1 MRITLISTSN
11 KQDKGPRIIAS
22 FLEKN
27 KHQVEILY
35 SPEKPNCKDSG
46 LIVVSA
52 NVSTCKKASKII
64 KALKKLNKPIVYA
77 GIYPSLYPAEAI
89 KETDLVIFKN
99 PKETILELAN
109 RLENFQKIVPD
120 LMGIIKLKK
129 EETKVELHKG
139 ERVYRRFDKMYQKT

>member
-11 KQDKGPRIIAS
+11 KQDEGPRIIAR

-27 KHQVEILY
+27 NHKVEILY
-35 SPEKPNCKDSG
+35 SLEKSNCKNSD

-52 NVSTCKKASKII
+52 NVSTSKKASKII
-64 KALKKLNKPIVYA
+64 KSLKKLNKPIAYA

-109 RLENFQKIVPD
+109 RLENFQKISDVPN
-120 LMGIIKLKK
+120 LWFKAIKK
-129 EETKVELHKG
+129 ELVK
-139 ERVYRRFDKMYQKT
+139 

>member
-11 KQDKGPRIIAS
+11 KQDEGPRIIAR

-27 KHQVEILY
+27 NHKVEILY
-35 SPEKPNCKDSG
+35 SLEKSNCKNSD

-52 NVSTCKKASKII
+52 NVSTSKKASKII
-64 KALKKLNKPIVYA
+64 KSLKKLNKPIAYA

-109 RLENFQKIVPD
+109 RLENFQKISDVPN
-120 LMGIIKLKK
+120 LWFKAIKK
-129 EETKVELHKG
+129 ELVKN
-139 ERVYRRFDKMYQKT
+139 